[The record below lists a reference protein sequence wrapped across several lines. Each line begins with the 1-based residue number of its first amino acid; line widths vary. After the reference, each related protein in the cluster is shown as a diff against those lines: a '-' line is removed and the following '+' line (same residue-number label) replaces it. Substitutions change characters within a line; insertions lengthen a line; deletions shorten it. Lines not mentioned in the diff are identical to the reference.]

1 MYIGDKFCY
10 LVLGK
15 CYILELE
22 TYKDQYGFFNDT
34 NFERWNNL
42 MNHIGLPVDF
52 ESFVR
57 TMHTYDSRI
66 HFIEEFSFQS
76 ASDVFYFDTA
86 LDKCICEKFKD
97 SDKDQSLLN
106 YMCQY
111 EERVIYLPVK
121 YLNFAVQ
128 TYIPTA
134 TAKHIGSKIIRFE
147 FQNSEDRN
155 KIIDLLAYKI
165 SILEALSALPT
176 FTSEDRKK
184 VIAAVKRYKE
194 KINLPNPINNTV
206 MITDEER
213 NAVCKGTITPSN
225 NNIFGNMF
233 GNMNNVFQ
241 GMNIECGV
249 ISDQSIAI
257 SPKGICFLNPDTQTY
272 KAWDSK
278 NKELIDMAGIAM
290 PGMFFKIPVSRAK
303 LKEGDVLLINGEYRI
318 FDGWASKTMKLINPL
333 TGVQT
338 NKQKETNLFNITFFT
353 KVSCMFNLFD
363 KMGGK
368 DKGIESFMMMQ
379 MLGGQ
384 GGMQGQD
391 MLSTYLQFKM
401 MSNLMGGEG
410 DFDLGFNSLFGA
422 FGEDDGSK
430 EEGKAEIGLSEEEIL
445 EMAKKILESKQS
457 KEEDKKE

>member
-1 MYIGDKFCY
+1 MYINDKFY
-10 LVLGK
+10 YFVQNRR
-15 CYILELE
+15 YILELE
-22 TYKDQYGFFNDT
+22 TDNGRYGFLSDV
-34 NFERWNNL
+34 NFDNWYNL
-42 MNHIGLPVDF
+42 IKCIGLPIDC
-52 ESFVR
+52 ESFVK
-57 TMHTYDSRI
+57 TIHTYNSNIR
-66 HFIEEFSFQS
+66 FIDQFSFQS
-76 ASDVFYFDTA
+76 AIDIFSFDTA
-86 LDKCICEKFKD
+86 LDKYICEKFNNPTK
-97 SDKDQSLLN
+97 SHLLLN
-106 YMCQY
+106 HICQY
-111 EERVIYLPVK
+111 DTCVIYLPIKVLDFPVHIYMQNVK
-121 YLNFAVQ
+121 TKN
-128 TYIPTA
+128 
-134 TAKHIGSKIIRFE
+134 IGHNIHRFE
-147 FQNSEDRN
+147 FENIEDRN

-165 SILEALSALPT
+165 SILEDLSALPT
-176 FTSEDRKK
+176 FTSKDRDK
-184 VIAAVKRYKE
+184 VIKAVERYKE
-194 KINLPNPINNTV
+194 KINLSNPINNTV
-206 MITDEER
+206 MIIDEER

-391 MLSTYLQFKM
+391 MLSTYFQFKM
-401 MSNLMGGEG
+401 MSNLMGEEG

-422 FGEDDGSK
+422 FGENNDSK
-430 EEGKAEIGLSEEEIL
+430 EEDKAETSLSEEEVL
-445 EMAKKILESKQS
+445 EMAKKILESRQS
-457 KEEDKKE
+457 KEENKKE

>member
-1 MYIGDKFCY
+1 MYINDKFYY
-10 LVLGK
+10 LVEDK
-15 CYILELE
+15 CYALELE
-22 TYKDQYGFFNDT
+22 TCKNECGFLSDI
-34 NFERWNNL
+34 NFDNWYNL
-42 MNHIGLPVDF
+42 IKHIGLPVDYK
-52 ESFVR
+52 SFVKII
-57 TMHTYDSRI
+57 HTYNPNI
-66 HFIEEFSFQS
+66 HFIDQSTFESATDIFSF
-76 ASDVFYFDTA
+76 DTV
-86 LDKCICEKFKD
+86 LDKYICEKFKS
-97 SDKDQSLLN
+97 SDKGQSLLN

-128 TYIPTA
+128 AYMPTA
-134 TAKHIGSKIIRFE
+134 IARHIGFKIIRFE
-147 FQNSEDRN
+147 FQNTEDRN
-155 KIIDLLAYKI
+155 KIIGLLAYKI

-176 FTSEDRKK
+176 FTSKDRAK
-184 VIAAVKRYKE
+184 VIKAVKCYKE
-194 KINLPNPINNTV
+194 KINLSNPINNTV

-233 GNMNNVFQ
+233 GNMNNIFQ

-249 ISDQSIAI
+249 INDQSIAI
-257 SPKGICFLNPDTQTY
+257 SPKGICFFNPETQTY

-290 PGMFFKIPVSRAK
+290 PGMFFKMPISRAK

-391 MLSTYLQFKM
+391 MLSTYFQFKM

-410 DFDLGFNSLFGA
+410 DFDPGFNSLFEA
-422 FGEDDGSK
+422 FEEKNDSK
-430 EEGKAEIGLSEEEIL
+430 EEDRAKIGFSEEEIL